1 MTPLL
6 DIKNLHLKYHR
17 DGISKK
23 ALSDISFSL
32 YPGEILGI
40 VGESGSGK
48 SLTAKSILSLL
59 PPHFS
64 VDDASCIEYLGK
76 ALPLHNQKQMRA
88 YRGKEISMI
97 FQDPMSCLNPTMKV
111 GKQILE
117 AFHTHYKNVSI
128 QVAKEKI
135 LHLLDSIGIPD
146 PSLRYHQYPHQLSGG
161 MRQRIMIAICMV
173 VNPKILIADEPTTAL
188 DATIQIQILQLL
200 KDLQK
205 NSNLSIL
212 FITHNLGLIANFCDR
227 VIVMYNGKIVES
239 ADVLTLFKNPQ
250 HPYTQKLLRSIPQL
264 HLPNLKELS
273 YIEGSPPPLL
283 EDRIGCSF
291 APRCIVKKPECM
303 LLAPPVVQISK
314 NHRCHCILPQ
324 KIKSEEL
331 TYDKASS

>member
-1 MTPLL
+1 MKPLL
-6 DIKNLHLKYHR
+6 EIKNLHLKYHR
-17 DGISKK
+17 DGTTKK

-59 PPHFS
+59 PPHFTIDNES
-64 VDDASCIEYLGK
+64 RVEYLGK
-76 ALPLHNQKQMRA
+76 ALPLNNQKQMRV
-88 YRGKEISMI
+88 YRGREISMI

-117 AFHTHYKNVSI
+117 AFYTHNKKVPLKAAN
-128 QVAKEKI
+128 EKI
-135 LHLLDSIGIPD
+135 LRLLDSIGIPD

-161 MRQRIMIAICMV
+161 MRQRIMIAICMIV
-173 VNPKILIADEPTTAL
+173 DPKILIADEPTTAL

-205 NSNLSIL
+205 SSDLSIL

-227 VIVMYNGKIVES
+227 VIVMYNGKIVEL
-239 ADVLTLFKNPQ
+239 ADVVTLFKNPQ
-250 HPYTQKLLRSIPQL
+250 HPYTKKLLRSIPYL
-264 HLPNLKELS
+264 HLKNLKELS

-283 EDRIGCSF
+283 GDVIGCSF
-291 APRCIVKKPECM
+291 APRCTVKKPKCA
-303 LLAPPVVQISK
+303 LLAPPLIQISK
-314 NHRCHCILPQ
+314 NHMCRCILPQ
-324 KIKSEEL
+324 KIKAEE
-331 TYDKASS
+331 TSYEKASS